1 MIINTR
7 NKPLDILQLMKADN
21 KNEKD
26 SMKVRCDGN
35 HLWTVREMKTNK
47 DVTLSMDAIVRIGI
61 DHFLF
66 PTTNGGWMKAKARKI
81 PAGDTKVKCIKV
93 DSDDHLYALNVPGG
107 HGRKDLLMTHNTG
120 GGKSVLQR
128 NVIFHILAHYK
139 QIKFLGIDLK
149 RVELSKFKKYSM
161 GVIGIATTLPDA
173 VEVLRFSQK
182 SMMDRYGK
190 MEAVGKNN
198 FLDMDN
204 AGAALLVM
212 IDEAGELLDTSAPA
226 KALVGST
233 FVPNLEGRPNL
244 KSIRKGDHVLAEDC
258 EWHRVI
264 DKYSPENQD
273 RYSIT
278 IVRDADGS
286 EDTFIMG
293 AQHAWTFLLNGTEPT
308 SDDGENDP
316 IVLTAEQFDSIWSD
330 DTPEE
335 RKLIHLYRT
344 GVGNGLIEACRS
356 GQTDSY
362 RPDTSTLET
371 YSIKE
376 FLKLDPDDEDYHADD
391 QLYCLRVD
399 SPEHE
404 FLIGRMAVPTHNSD
418 DAKAQAALKGE
429 AQSMVGSIAR
439 LGRAAG
445 THLLVAT
452 QRPDAKLL
460 PGELKSNLGM
470 RAACGQMNPTASM
483 MTLDSGSATRTP
495 GNPKG
500 RAVLKIYEN
509 EYRCQVYFADP
520 DWIDGWLQRRN
531 LNPDGTPLST
541 GETGLLAD
549 DHLDDLK
556 DRTMDEIQGISNDA
570 SIEELRRRDAEIK
583 RKHAEAM
590 KEQGVTTDMPG
601 LEEEDDEDK
610 PDMTGGLGRPKLGG
624 TVNDDSVIDEEM
636 NNGWDDGM
644 DALKEAGM
652 DDDED
657 EDNDLDD
664 EDDDDFEEDDE

>member
-1 MIINTR
+1 MN
-7 NKPLDILQLMKADN
+7 ADN
-21 KNEKD
+21 KNGKD

-66 PTTNGGWMKAKARKI
+66 PTTSGGWMRAKARKI
-81 PAGDTKVKCIKV
+81 PTGNTKVKCIKV

-244 KSIRKGDHVLAEDC
+244 KSIRQGDHVLAEDC

-286 EDTFIMG
+286 EDNFIM
-293 AQHAWTFLLNGTEPT
+293 
-308 SDDGENDP
+308 
-316 IVLTAEQFDSIWSD
+316 
-330 DTPEE
+330 
-335 RKLIHLYRT
+335 
-344 GVGNGLIEACRS
+344 
-356 GQTDSY
+356 
-362 RPDTSTLET
+362 
-371 YSIKE
+371 
-376 FLKLDPDDEDYHADD
+376 
-391 QLYCLRVD
+391 
-399 SPEHE
+399 
-404 FLIGRMAVPTHNSD
+404 
-418 DAKAQAALKGE
+418 
-429 AQSMVGSIAR
+429 
-439 LGRAAG
+439 
-445 THLLVAT
+445 
-452 QRPDAKLL
+452 
-460 PGELKSNLGM
+460 
-470 RAACGQMNPTASM
+470 
-483 MTLDSGSATRTP
+483 
-495 GNPKG
+495 
-500 RAVLKIYEN
+500 
-509 EYRCQVYFADP
+509 
-520 DWIDGWLQRRN
+520 
-531 LNPDGTPLST
+531 
-541 GETGLLAD
+541 
-549 DHLDDLK
+549 
-556 DRTMDEIQGISNDA
+556 
-570 SIEELRRRDAEIK
+570 
-583 RKHAEAM
+583 
-590 KEQGVTTDMPG
+590 
-601 LEEEDDEDK
+601 
-610 PDMTGGLGRPKLGG
+610 
-624 TVNDDSVIDEEM
+624 
-636 NNGWDDGM
+636 
-644 DALKEAGM
+644 
-652 DDDED
+652 
-657 EDNDLDD
+657 
-664 EDDDDFEEDDE
+664 